1 MYVCMYS
8 GKKPFGSLYCPLQ
21 SRSKATSFLEK
32 KFFFFFW
39 TPLPNET
46 GTPALSSSPGF
57 RLTFYFFCRETACL
71 PLELLF

>member
-21 SRSKATSFLEK
+21 SRSKATSFLNFF
-32 KFFFFFW
+32 KFFFFFYRMKQG
-39 TPLPNET
+39 PH
-46 GTPALSSSPGF
+46 GAFAQQPGILVDF
-57 RLTFYFFCRETACL
+57 LFFCRETACL